1 MKDENE
7 NYEGYPDLDFLEDE
21 DDGINKIIVVE
32 VNDTT
37 TDIFLETKK
46 MAYIDNEVAEPMLPK
61 GLVGLLVIHFS
72 YISDGMQTPFDE
84 LEIVYH
90 ENINYVRKEY
100 TVPISEHVNE
110 KIRKTIEKDAEII
123 ISIIPTQRDEIMIKR
138 LEET

>member
-1 MKDENE
+1 MKNE
-7 NYEGYPDLDFLEDE
+7 NYEGYPNLDFLEDE

-46 MAYIDNEVAEPMLPK
+46 MAYIDNEVAEPILPK

-72 YISDGMQTPFDE
+72 YISDGIQTPFDE

-123 ISIIPTQRDEIMIKR
+123 ISIIPTQRDEIMIKC